1 MPEINKTEDLM
12 LFLINLFGEKFP
24 QSAILKGGMALRLLD
39 CPRFTND
46 LDYIFIPF
54 KSKKDIV
61 DEVCALLDE
70 QEGLN
75 YEYSLNSKCLRIR
88 VESNGVLTQIEI
100 NVAETCP
107 AVPIST
113 SALAIGTGQLSRII
127 KIMDYRAAMAHKLAA
142 WNERKLVRDLYD
154 LNFYYTFL
162 KVLPEPEIL
171 SERLKSVSST
181 RRIKKPKSMSLAQ
194 LIENLR
200 LTLNKLTPED
210 IKELADYLPAEN
222 LPGLEVRLRA
232 NLLKFCD
239 ELEAEAKAK
248 GEP

>member
-1 MPEINKTEDLM
+1 MPDIKTTENLM

-39 CPRFTND
+39 CPRYTND

-54 KSKKDIV
+54 NSKKDIAG
-61 DEVCALLDE
+61 DICRLLDE

-88 VESNGVLTQIEI
+88 VESSGVMTQIEI
-100 NVAETCP
+100 NVAENCP
-107 AVPIST
+107 SVAIST
-113 SALAIGTGQLSRII
+113 SALASGTGQLSRII
-127 KIMDYRAAMAHKLAA
+127 KVMDYSVAMAHKLAA
-142 WNERKLVRDLYD
+142 WNERRLVRDLYD

-162 KVLPEPEIL
+162 KVLPDLEVL
-171 SERLKSVSST
+171 SERLKNILST
-181 RRIKKPKSMSLAQ
+181 KRNKNPKSMSFSQ
-194 LIENLR
+194 LLEGLR
-200 LTLNKLTPED
+200 LTLNKLTSKD
-210 IKELADYLPAEN
+210 INELADYLPAKN

-239 ELEAEAKAK
+239 ELESELNN
-248 GEP
+248 